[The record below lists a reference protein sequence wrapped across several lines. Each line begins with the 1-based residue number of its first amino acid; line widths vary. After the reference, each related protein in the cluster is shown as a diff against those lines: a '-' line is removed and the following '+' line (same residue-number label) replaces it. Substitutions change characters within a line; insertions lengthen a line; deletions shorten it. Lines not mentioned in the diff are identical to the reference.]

1 MAHNPIIEDGKAS
14 LLSVRPYWGRIKMK
28 KLLLFT
34 LALLALALCSVNA
47 SGEDKNKNKPELA
60 PLPSGI
66 IQARN
71 VFLLNGGGNDPSI
84 KDGSGNEIAFDTVYS
99 ELKSWG
105 RFRIVDSVDAADLVV
120 EVTYGLEN
128 QRTRVFS
135 STNYSTGHTQVFSR
149 NVADPTLRIMVYDA
163 KTKEPLWSQ
172 SIVRK
177 WARFGGNREK
187 NLIKATKTM
196 VERFRK
202 RFPN

>member
-1 MAHNPIIEDGKAS
+1 MNRLP
-14 LLSVRPYWGRIKMK
+14 
-28 KLLLFT
+28 LFT
-34 LALLALALCSVNA
+34 LVLLALVLSNVDAA
-47 SGEDKNKNKPELA
+47 GRDKDKNKPEVA
-60 PLPSGI
+60 PLPSAI
-66 IQARN
+66 IQAQTA
-71 VFLLNGGGNDPSI
+71 FLLNAGGNDPSI
-84 KDGSGNEIAFDTVYS
+84 KDGGGNDIAFDTVYS

-149 NVADPTLRIMVYDA
+149 NVADPTLRMTIYDA
-163 KTKEPLWSQ
+163 KTKAPLWSQ

-202 RFPN
+202 RFPS